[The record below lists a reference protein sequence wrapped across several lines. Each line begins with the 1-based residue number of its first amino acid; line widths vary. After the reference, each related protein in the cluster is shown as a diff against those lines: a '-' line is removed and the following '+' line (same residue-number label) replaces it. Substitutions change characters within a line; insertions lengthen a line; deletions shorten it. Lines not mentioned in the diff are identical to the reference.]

1 MYAKT
6 TTLFTTTILSLVFY
20 GLSTSPVLAKLS
32 PGSSQGIP
40 SNADTKVGLSETERL
55 KALNQ
60 RTDIS
65 QGQAEPSA
73 LPALPAPEPPASTV
87 TPPPEP
93 PASTV
98 TPAST
103 ETTAQTETTASL
115 TQNVPGIINSF
126 NGTSVEMKLADGTF
140 KSFQL
145 SPDLVIPSTMAKGEF
160 VNLRV
165 KDQIV
170 QEVQPA
176 EVESTIE
183 GTVREINGSQV
194 TMESAD
200 GSLTTTTVAPE
211 VAKRMGLAQGTRLVV
226 TSYRGIGSTKLCF
239 GKTTPVALP
248 PVRQQTPPP
257 KPTPRPRA
265 VPALW

>member
-6 TTLFTTTILSLVFY
+6 TTLFTTTILSLVVY

-87 TPPPEP
+87 TP
-93 PASTV
+93 
-98 TPAST
+98 AST

-115 TQNVPGIINSF
+115 NQNVPGIINSF

-145 SPDLVIPSTMAKGEF
+145 SPDLVIPSTMAKGAF

-165 KDQIV
+165 NKDQIV

-257 KPTPRPRA
+257 KPTPRRIAPRA
-265 VPALW
+265 LW